1 MSLRSKPL
9 KLVDEL
15 KIALAPDAGSS
26 AAQAG
31 LAATLIVFLGAC
43 RASRY
48 NGRDTFNVKPSS
60 NR

>member
-26 AAQAG
+26 AQAG

>member
-26 AAQAG
+26 TRAG
-31 LAATLIVFLGAC
+31 LAATLIVFVGAC
-43 RASRY
+43 CASRY